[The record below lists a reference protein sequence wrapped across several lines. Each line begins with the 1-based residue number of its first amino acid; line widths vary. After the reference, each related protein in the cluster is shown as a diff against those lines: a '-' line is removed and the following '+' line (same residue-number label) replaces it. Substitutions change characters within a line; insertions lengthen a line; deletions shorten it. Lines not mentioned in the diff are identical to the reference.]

1 MKKRRFVTSLLAL
14 AVLAGLFSGCAK
26 KEAAV
31 QEADPVAATYGETQI
46 RQSLVDY
53 EKQNLQA
60 MNGNQTVTDREAAE
74 QLLLHLAMLD
84 EAEQLGLSV
93 TQEEVDAAFAV
104 QKQNYENSDEVR
116 QYIDDW
122 CEQTGVTIDDYFRA
136 VQEQL
141 SRVMLRQKL
150 RDALGEAYCKEHG
163 LTFTKV
169 NPPAEMESYVQDY
182 LDGLLQKYSSKITY
196 SPSLGK

>member
-14 AVLAGLFSGCAK
+14 AVLAGLFSGCAE

-122 CEQTGVTIDDYFRA
+122 CEQTGVTADDYFRA

>member
-1 MKKRRFVTSLLAL
+1 MKNNRLVTSLLAL
-14 AVLAGLFSGCAK
+14 AVLAGLFSGCAG
-26 KEAAV
+26 KEASV
-31 QEADPVAATYGETQI
+31 QEADPVVASYGETEI

-60 MNGNQTVTDREAAE
+60 LNGNQAVTDREAAE
-74 QLLLHLAMLD
+74 QLLLNLAMLD

-104 QKQNYENSDEVR
+104 QKQNYETNDEVR
-116 QYIDDW
+116 KYIDDW

-141 SRVMLRQKL
+141 SRVILRQKL
-150 RDALGEAYCKEHG
+150 RDALGQAYCKEHG

-169 NPPAEMESYVQDY
+169 NPPTEMESYVQDY

-196 SPSLGK
+196 SSSLGK

>member
-1 MKKRRFVTSLLAL
+1 
-14 AVLAGLFSGCAK
+14 
-26 KEAAV
+26 
-31 QEADPVAATYGETQI
+31 
-46 RQSLVDY
+46 
-53 EKQNLQA
+53 

-74 QLLLHLAMLD
+74 QLLLNLAMLD

-104 QKQNYENSDEVR
+104 QKQNYENNDEVH

-122 CEQTGVTIDDYFRA
+122 CEQTGVTADDYFRA

-150 RDALGEAYCKEHG
+150 HDALGEAYCKEHG

-169 NPPAEMESYVQDY
+169 NPPAEMENYVQDY
-182 LDGLLQKYSSKITY
+182 LDGLLKKYSSKITY
-196 SPSLGK
+196 SASLGK

>member
-1 MKKRRFVTSLLAL
+1 MKNNRLVTSLLAL
-14 AVLAGLFSGCAK
+14 TVLAGLFSGCAGK
-26 KEAAV
+26 
-31 QEADPVAATYGETQI
+31 EADPVAATYGETQI

-60 MNGNQTVTDREAAE
+60 MNGHQTVTDREAAE
-74 QLLLHLAMLD
+74 QLLLNLAMLD

-104 QKQNYENSDEVR
+104 QKQNYENNDEVR

-122 CEQTGVTIDDYFRA
+122 CEQTGVTADDYFRA

-182 LDGLLQKYSSKITY
+182 LDGLLKKYSSKITY
-196 SPSLGK
+196 SASLGK

>member
-1 MKKRRFVTSLLAL
+1 MKNNRLVTSLLAL
-14 AVLAGLFSGCAK
+14 AVLAGLFSGCAE

-122 CEQTGVTIDDYFRA
+122 CEQTGVTLDDYFRA

-182 LDGLLQKYSSKITY
+182 LDGLLKKYSSKITY

>member
-1 MKKRRFVTSLLAL
+1 MKNNRLVTSLLAL
-14 AVLAGLFSGCAK
+14 AVLAGLFSGCAE
-26 KEAAV
+26 KEADV

-74 QLLLHLAMLD
+74 QLLLNLAMLD

-122 CEQTGVTIDDYFRA
+122 CEQTGVTLDDYFRA

-150 RDALGEAYCKEHG
+150 RDALGEAYCNEHG

-182 LDGLLQKYSSKITY
+182 LDGLLKKYSSKITY

>member
-14 AVLAGLFSGCAK
+14 AVLAGLFSGCAEK
-26 KEAAV
+26 
-31 QEADPVAATYGETQI
+31 EADPVAATYGETQI

-93 TQEEVDAAFAV
+93 TQEEVDAAFAM
-104 QKQNYENSDEVR
+104 QKQNYENNDEVH

-122 CEQTGVTIDDYFRA
+122 CEQTGVTADDYFRA

>member
-14 AVLAGLFSGCAK
+14 AVLAGLFSGCAE

-60 MNGNQTVTDREAAE
+60 LNGNQEVTDREAAE

-122 CEQTGVTIDDYFRA
+122 CEQTGVTADDYFRA

-196 SPSLGK
+196 SASLGK

>member
-1 MKKRRFVTSLLAL
+1 MKNNRLVTSLLAL
-14 AVLAGLFSGCAK
+14 AVLAGLFSGCAE

-74 QLLLHLAMLD
+74 QLLLNLAMLD

-104 QKQNYENSDEVR
+104 QKQNYETNDEVR

>member
-1 MKKRRFVTSLLAL
+1 MKNNRLVTSLLAL
-14 AVLAGLFSGCAK
+14 AVLAGLFSGCAE

-74 QLLLHLAMLD
+74 QLLLNLAMLD

-122 CEQTGVTIDDYFRA
+122 CEQTGVTADDYFRA

-182 LDGLLQKYSSKITY
+182 LDGLLKKYSSKITY

>member
-14 AVLAGLFSGCAK
+14 AVLAGLFSGCAE

-31 QEADPVAATYGETQI
+31 QEADPFAATYGKTQI

-60 MNGNQTVTDREAAE
+60 MNGNQTVTNREAAE

-104 QKQNYENSDEVR
+104 QKQNYETNDEVR

-122 CEQTGVTIDDYFRA
+122 CEQTGVTADDYFRA

-182 LDGLLQKYSSKITY
+182 LDGLLKKYSSKITY

>member
-1 MKKRRFVTSLLAL
+1 MKNNRLVTSLLAL
-14 AVLAGLFSGCAK
+14 AVLAGLFSGCAE

-74 QLLLHLAMLD
+74 QLLLNLAMLD

-104 QKQNYENSDEVR
+104 QKQNYENNDEVR

>member
-14 AVLAGLFSGCAK
+14 AVLAGLFSGCAE

-104 QKQNYENSDEVR
+104 QKQNYETNDEVR

-122 CEQTGVTIDDYFRA
+122 CEQTGVTLDDYFRA

-196 SPSLGK
+196 SSSLSK

>member
-14 AVLAGLFSGCAK
+14 AVLAGLFSGCAE

-122 CEQTGVTIDDYFRA
+122 CEQTGVTADDYFRA

-196 SPSLGK
+196 SASLGK

>member
-1 MKKRRFVTSLLAL
+1 M
-14 AVLAGLFSGCAK
+14 
-26 KEAAV
+26 
-31 QEADPVAATYGETQI
+31 
-46 RQSLVDY
+46 DY

-60 MNGNQTVTDREAAE
+60 LNGNQEVTDREAAE

-122 CEQTGVTIDDYFRA
+122 CEQTGVTADDYFRA

-196 SPSLGK
+196 SASLGK